1 MSSTTAPT
9 AESTTAASLASA
21 QPQQDRREHPDR
33 QRVLAVVDELRPR
46 YNADNFH
53 LHRAIQYVG
62 NRTASMM
69 LFFVRVLDS
78 IRLRLISA

>member
-1 MSSTTAPT
+1 MSSTTAPS
-9 AESTTAASLASA
+9 AESTTTASLASA
-21 QPQQDRREHPDR
+21 QPQQDRQEHPGR
-33 QRVLAVVDELRPR
+33 RHVLAVVDELRPC

-69 LFFVRVLDS
+69 LFFVRLLDS
-78 IRLRLISA
+78 IGLRLISA

>member
-53 LHRAIQYVG
+53 LHRAI
-62 NRTASMM
+62 
-69 LFFVRVLDS
+69 
-78 IRLRLISA
+78 

>member
-33 QRVLAVVDELRPR
+33 QRMLAAVNKLRPR
-46 YNADNFH
+46 CNADNFH

-62 NRTASMM
+62 NRTAFMM
-69 LFFVRVLDS
+69 LLFVRVLD
-78 IRLRLISA
+78 